1 MFPLDLTW
9 NKKNWYLR
17 MIFHFM
23 LFHNRSIFNS
33 CYFKFNVSLWV
44 NTFLSHE
51 ITYKLNIKSFLCLVH
66 VISRN
71 KKTSEKTNRSTHVWV
86 ICSTIFASK
95 SDVKDMITAFALQEE
110 ILCYAE
116 LPERGRGSHGHRP
129 LISNLDEKHTF
140 SIFSIFLIKVFVS
153 INIQRILQKK
163 TTIDVLGLLKL
174 QIIFRSQP
182 WLMEN

>member
-1 MFPLDLTW
+1 
-9 NKKNWYLR
+9 
-17 MIFHFM
+17 
-23 LFHNRSIFNS
+23 
-33 CYFKFNVSLWV
+33 
-44 NTFLSHE
+44 
-51 ITYKLNIKSFLCLVH
+51 
-66 VISRN
+66 
-71 KKTSEKTNRSTHVWV
+71 
-86 ICSTIFASK
+86 
-95 SDVKDMITAFALQEE
+95 MITAFALQEE

-182 WLMEN
+182 WLMEK